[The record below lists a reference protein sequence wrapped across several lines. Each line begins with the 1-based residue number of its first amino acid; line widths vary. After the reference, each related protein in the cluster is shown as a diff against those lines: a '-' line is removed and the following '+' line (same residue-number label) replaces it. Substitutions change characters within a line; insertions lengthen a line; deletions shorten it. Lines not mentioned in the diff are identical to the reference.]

1 MIFYRVITFI
11 IIFFLPVISIYRI
24 LKKKD
29 TFGSLK
35 EKIGF
40 YSKLPKG
47 NLIWFHGS
55 SVGEVLSI
63 IPLVRELEK
72 KNDLL
77 KKNFKSKNFILSKVL
92 KNLKF
97 KKTIHQFSYRC

>member
-40 YSKLPKG
+40 YTQVHMTTQRP
-47 NLIWFHGS
+47 FHG
-55 SVGEVLSI
+55 GKI
-63 IPLVRELEK
+63 
-72 KNDLL
+72 
-77 KKNFKSKNFILSKVL
+77 
-92 KNLKF
+92 
-97 KKTIHQFSYRC
+97 